1 MIEPG
6 EGAGAADFSDILTE
20 MAKDNE
26 KISKKMAKAYLKG
39 VNKTGLESLSSSLKK
54 IRKFLAI
61 NDSLKKERMEWIFG
75 VPQINS
81 KPYFRT
87 RTQQYG
93 LELVDLISDEY
104 CLFKS
109 GCVKGITDAFL
120 GQLFKAKGRMET

>member
-75 VPQINS
+75 VP
-81 KPYFRT
+81 
-87 RTQQYG
+87 
-93 LELVDLISDEY
+93 
-104 CLFKS
+104 
-109 GCVKGITDAFL
+109 
-120 GQLFKAKGRMET
+120 